1 MRKKL
6 SVMTSL
12 LLALSL
18 VFSVTSFAAT
28 KQTAEIKMKVEGK
41 SVSFPD
47 GKPYED
53 KVGRIQAPV
62 RYLAEALGLSVNWD
76 NGSQTVTFT
85 PKDSAK
91 GKSISLTVGQ
101 DWYDTAGVSYEMDTT
116 ATIKD
121 GRIYAPV
128 RFISEA
134 FGVGVK
140 WDSKTNTV
148 NLGGEASNVSKK
160 VKQFKAE
167 VVAGTGKTPLT
178 IKSYSNTKDLAKVLE
193 PYGIELLKSYG
204 EFLKSPEGDYAR
216 FSQFLD
222 KHLSSQEDSDPRD
235 NRELSEFFFSTQK
248 FMLEL
253 DYGASTLA
261 KYGDSLL
268 KVERVSGDAKKSS
281 DSKAVNVY
289 HDYKVTINGITFIF
303 SANLSFYPSEKDS
316 KQLVLT
322 EANVRVETPK
332 K

>member
-18 VFSVTSFAAT
+18 LFSVTSFAAA
-28 KQTAEIKMKVEGK
+28 KQTSEIKMKVEGK

-53 KVGRIQAPV
+53 KAGRIQTPV

-116 ATIKD
+116 ATMKD
-121 GRIYAPV
+121 GRVYAPV

-148 NLGGEASNVSKK
+148 NLGGEASNASKK

-178 IKSYSNTKDLAKVLE
+178 IKSYSNATDLAKVLE
-193 PYGIELLKSYG
+193 PYAIELFKSFAEY
-204 EFLKSPEGDYAR
+204 LKSPEDEYVR
-216 FSQFLD
+216 FSEFLD
-222 KHLSSQEDSDPRD
+222 KHLSLQEDDDPRD
-235 NRELSEFFFSTQK
+235 NRELSEFFFETSK
-248 FMLEL
+248 SIEVDL
-253 DYGASTLA
+253 YSASTLA
-261 KYGDSLL
+261 KYGDALL
-268 KVERVSGDAKKSS
+268 KVERVPAGNVDVWENKR
-281 DSKAVNVY
+281 VYVY
-289 HDYKVTINGITFIF
+289 HRYKVTINGKMFEFT
-303 SANLSFYPSEKDS
+303 SALGFYPSEKDS
-316 KQLVLT
+316 RQLVLT
-322 EANVRVETPK
+322 AADVGMNTFRY
-332 K
+332 